1 MPIDVRIPVA
11 PDERGTIGTIENY
24 EESVKQQLKN
34 IILTNPGE
42 RIYDSNYG
50 VGIRLIL
57 FDQKTQF
64 TLSELKA
71 RINAQIARYAP
82 YVELQ
87 DVAVASVEEDEN
99 AISVKIFYSIR
110 SIDNYSDSLE
120 LNFNNVIT
128 I

>member
-11 PDERGTIGTIENY
+11 PDERGTIGTIEDY

-87 DVAVASVEEDEN
+87 DVAVTSIEEDEN